1 MSPQLETFT
10 QDLRFGFRQLRRS
23 PAFAVVAILCLTL
36 GIGANA
42 AVFSWIEGILLR
54 PFPLVKNQDRLLA
67 LAGVDRS
74 VQKKG
79 TGTGYT
85 DISWPDFLDLR
96 RNCTQVEFIAD
107 KIMGTTLSI
116 GDKAERVTGSIVSS
130 NYFDALGIH
139 PILGRSFD
147 PSEETGR
154 NAHPVTV
161 VSYWM
166 WQQRF
171 GRDPDIIGKTQ
182 TLNGVPHTIIG
193 VTPEGFYGTFVGW
206 PIQFWVP
213 VSMEGTFEPEGYGL
227 EDRSDQW
234 VEGFVLLKP
243 GVTSVQAQ
251 AEIAAVATRLE
262 NDFPQTNRGHGM
274 ELVPL
279 WRAPFNHAGEM
290 FPRLGI
296 AMVVVFGVLLIACA
310 NVSNLLLVRA
320 FARRQEIN
328 IRLAIGAGRARLIR
342 QLLTEALI
350 LATFA
355 AAGAVLVAYSCR
367 NLMVLFFPSSNSFVT
382 NMRGT
387 MDWRVLAL
395 SAAVSL
401 ASTLFFGL
409 IPALQTSNIDLAGSL
424 KSESGAVFGGRG
436 KARLRSTLVL
446 VQVSLSFI
454 LLVGAVLLLESLQQ
468 IRIADPGF
476 STQNVLTTSVDLLS
490 AGYDVQRAKTFQEDL
505 VDRVH
510 SLPSVESVALARA
523 RPFSYQPF
531 SSATISVEG
540 YVPALDEIP
549 TADYNQVS
557 PGYFATM
564 GIPLASGRDF
574 TANDNEAAPRVAIV
588 NQKMAQ
594 EYWRG
599 DDPVSKRFQIKR
611 SQGKDEW
618 IQVVGLAK
626 QSKYSSFGEAPKPFF
641 YVPLRQD
648 FSVRTTLNIRTTLDS
663 AAMAASLAREMHAL
677 DPNLAPSEVVTMRR
691 FINYSALASQ
701 QIMVVLL
708 GIFGALALLL
718 AAIGLYGV
726 MAYSVSQNTRELGL
740 RMALG
745 AGRADLLRLVMGN
758 GLTLTAC
765 GVALGAIAA
774 LSLTRL
780 IGYVLYNVSPR
791 DPIAFG
797 VAFAV
802 MALVSIAACLLPA
815 SRAARVDPVRA
826 LRE

>member
-1 MSPQLETFT
+1 MSQPPFETFA
-10 QDLRFGFRQLRRS
+10 QDLRYGFRQLHRS
-23 PAFAVVAILCLTL
+23 PAFAVMAVLCLTL

-67 LAGVDRS
+67 LAGTDRS
-74 VQKKG
+74 VRKKG
-79 TGTGYT
+79 TGSGYT

-96 RNCTQVEFIAD
+96 RNCTHVEFIAD

-116 GDKAERVTGSIVSS
+116 GDRAERVTGSIVSS

-139 PILGRSFD
+139 PILGRGFD
-147 PSEETGR
+147 PSEEIGR

-171 GRDPDIIGKTQ
+171 GGDPNILGRTQ
-182 TLNGVPHTIIG
+182 MLNGVPHTIIG

-213 VSMEGTFEPEGYGL
+213 VSMEETFEPGGYAL
-227 EDRSDQW
+227 EDRGAQW

-243 GVTSVQAQ
+243 GVTFAQAQ
-251 AEIAAVATRLE
+251 GELAAVAARLE
-262 NDFPQTNRGHGM
+262 NDFPETNRGHGI

-279 WRAPFNHAGEM
+279 WKAPFNHAGEM

-320 FARRQEIN
+320 FARRQEISV
-328 IRLAIGAGRARLIR
+328 RLAIGASRSRLIR
-342 QLLTEALI
+342 QLLTEGLI
-350 LATFA
+350 LASFA
-355 AAGAVLVAYSCR
+355 AAGAIFMAYLCR
-367 NLMVLFFPSSNSFVT
+367 NLMVLFFPSTNSFVT
-382 NMRGT
+382 NMKGT

-395 SAAVSL
+395 SAAVAL
-401 ASTLFFGL
+401 ASTLLFGL
-409 IPALQTSNIDLAGSL
+409 VPALQTSNIDLAGSL
-424 KSESGAVFGGRG
+424 KSESGAVFGARG
-436 KARLRSTLVL
+436 KARVRSALVL

-454 LLVGAVLLLESLQQ
+454 LLVGAVLLLESLRQ
-468 IRIADPGF
+468 IRVADPGF
-476 STQNVLTTSVDLLS
+476 STQNVLTTGVDLLA
-490 AGYDVQRAKTFQEDL
+490 AGYDAQRAKTFQDDL
-505 VDRVH
+505 LDRVR
-510 SLPSVESVALARA
+510 SLPGVDSVALARV

-531 SSATISVEG
+531 SSASIAVEG

-574 TANDNEAAPRVAIV
+574 TRNDDENAPRVAIV
-588 NQKMAQ
+588 NQKMAE
-594 EYWRG
+594 EYWNG
-599 DDPVSKRFQIKR
+599 EDPVGKRFQVKG
-611 SQGKDEW
+611 QW
-618 IQVVGLAK
+618 WQVVGLAK
-626 QSKYSSFGEAPKPFF
+626 QSKYNSFGEAPKPFF

-648 FSVRTTLNIRTTLDS
+648 FSIRTTLNIRTSLDP
-663 AAMAASLAREMHAL
+663 AMMAASLTREIHAL
-677 DPNLAPSEVVTMRR
+677 DANLSPSEVITMRR

-701 QIMVVLL
+701 QIIVVLL

-726 MAYSVSQNTRELGL
+726 MAYAVSQSTREFAL

-758 GLTLTAC
+758 GLVLTAG
-765 GVALGAIAA
+765 GVALGAIAS
-774 LSLTRL
+774 LGLTRL
-780 IGYVLYNVSPR
+780 IGYVLYKVSPR
-791 DPIAFG
+791 DPLAFALAFG
-797 VAFAV
+797 V
-802 MALVSIAACLLPA
+802 MTLVSLAACFLPA
-815 SRAARVDPVRA
+815 SRAARIDPVRA

>member
-1 MSPQLETFT
+1 MSQLQFETFI

-23 PAFAVVAILCLTL
+23 PTFAAIAILCLTL

-67 LAGVDRS
+67 LAGTDRS
-74 VQKKG
+74 VREKG
-79 TGTGYT
+79 TGSGYT

-96 RNCTQVEFIAD
+96 RNCTHVEFIAD

-116 GDKAERVTGSIVSS
+116 GDRAESVTGSIVSS

-139 PILGRSFD
+139 PLFGRGFD
-147 PSEETGR
+147 PSEEIGR

-171 GRDPDIIGKTQ
+171 GGDPNIIGKTQ
-182 TLNGVPHTIIG
+182 MLNGMPHTIIG

-213 VSMEGTFEPEGYGL
+213 ASMEGTFEPEGYAL
-227 EDRSDQW
+227 EDRGDQW

-243 GVTSVQAQ
+243 GVTSAQAQ
-251 AEIAAVATRLE
+251 RELAALAARLE
-262 NDFPQTNRGHGM
+262 NDFPETNRGHGI

-279 WRAPFNHAGEM
+279 WKAPFNHAGEM

-296 AMVVVFGVLLIACA
+296 AMAVVFGVLLIACA

-320 FARRQEIN
+320 FARRQEISV
-328 IRLAIGAGRARLIR
+328 RLAIGAGRARLIR

-355 AAGAVLVAYSCR
+355 SAGAVLVAYFCR
-367 NLMVLFFPSSNSFVT
+367 NLMVLFFPSTNSFVT
-382 NMRGT
+382 NMKGT

-401 ASTLFFGL
+401 ISTLLFGL
-409 IPALQTSNIDLAGSL
+409 IPAFQTSNIDLAGSL
-424 KSESGAVFGGRG
+424 KSESGTVFGARG
-436 KARLRSTLVL
+436 KARLRSALVL

-454 LLVGAVLLLESLQQ
+454 LLVGAVLLLESLRQ

-476 STQNVLTTSVDLLS
+476 STQNVLTTGVDLLA
-490 AGYDVQRAKTFQEDL
+490 AGYDVQRAKTFQDDL
-505 VDRVH
+505 VDRIQ
-510 SLPSVESVALARA
+510 SLPGVESVALARVL
-523 RPFSYQPF
+523 PFSYQPF
-531 SSATISVEG
+531 SSATIAVEG

-549 TADYNQVS
+549 TAEYNEVS

-574 TANDNEAAPRVAIV
+574 TRNDNENAPRVAIV
-588 NQKMAQ
+588 NQKMVE
-594 EYWRG
+594 EYWHG
-599 DDPVSKRFQIKR
+599 DDPVGNRFQVKG
-611 SQGKDEW
+611 QW
-618 IQVVGLAK
+618 VQVVGLAK
-626 QSKYSSFGEAPKPFF
+626 QAKYSSFGEAPKPFF

-648 FSVRTTLNIRTTLDS
+648 FSIGATLSIRTSLDS
-663 AAMAASLAREMHAL
+663 AVMAASLAHEIHAL
-677 DPNLAPSEVVTMRR
+677 DGNLAPSEVITMRR

-701 QIMVVLL
+701 QIIVALL
-708 GIFGALALLL
+708 SIFGALALLL

-726 MAYSVSQNTRELGL
+726 MAYSVSQSSREFAL
-740 RMALG
+740 RLALG
-745 AGRADLLRLVMGN
+745 AGRPDLLKLVIGN
-758 GLTLTAC
+758 GLALTAG
-765 GVALGAIAA
+765 GVVLGAIAA
-774 LSLTRL
+774 LGLTRL
-780 IGYVLYNVSPR
+780 IGYALYKVSPR

-797 VAFAV
+797 LAFVV
-802 MALVSIAACLLPA
+802 MTLVSLAACLLPA
-815 SRAARVDPVRA
+815 ARAARVDPVRA

>member
-1 MSPQLETFT
+1 MSQLQFETFI

-23 PAFAVVAILCLTL
+23 PTFAAIAILCLTL

-67 LAGVDRS
+67 LAGTDLS
-74 VQKKG
+74 VREKG
-79 TGTGYT
+79 TGSGYT

-96 RNCTQVEFIAD
+96 RNCTHVEFMAD

-116 GDKAERVTGSIVSS
+116 GDRAESVTGSIVSS

-139 PILGRSFD
+139 PLFGRGFD
-147 PSEETGR
+147 PSEEIGR

-171 GRDPDIIGKTQ
+171 GGDPNIIGKTQ
-182 TLNGVPHTIIG
+182 MLNGMPHTIIG

-213 VSMEGTFEPEGYGL
+213 ASMEGTFEPEGYAL
-227 EDRSDQW
+227 EDRGDQW

-243 GVTSVQAQ
+243 GVTSAQAQ
-251 AEIAAVATRLE
+251 RELAALAARLE
-262 NDFPQTNRGHGM
+262 NDFPETNRGHGI

-279 WRAPFNHAGEM
+279 WKAPFNHAGEM

-296 AMVVVFGVLLIACA
+296 AMAVVFGVLLIACA

-320 FARRQEIN
+320 FARRQEISV
-328 IRLAIGAGRARLIR
+328 RLAIGAGRARLIR

-355 AAGAVLVAYSCR
+355 SAGAVLVAYFCR
-367 NLMVLFFPSSNSFVT
+367 NLMVLFFPSTNSFVT
-382 NMRGT
+382 NMKGT

-401 ASTLFFGL
+401 ISTLLFGL
-409 IPALQTSNIDLAGSL
+409 IPAFQTSNIDLAGSL
-424 KSESGAVFGGRG
+424 KSESGTVFGARG
-436 KARLRSTLVL
+436 KARLRSALVL

-454 LLVGAVLLLESLQQ
+454 LLVGAVLLLESLRQ

-476 STQNVLTTSVDLLS
+476 STQNVLTTGVDLLA
-490 AGYDVQRAKTFQEDL
+490 AGYDVQRAKTFQDDL
-505 VDRVH
+505 VDRIQ
-510 SLPSVESVALARA
+510 SLPGVESVALARVL
-523 RPFSYQPF
+523 PFSYQPF
-531 SSATISVEG
+531 SSATIAVEG

-549 TADYNQVS
+549 TAEYNEVS

-574 TANDNEAAPRVAIV
+574 TRNDNENAPRVAIV
-588 NQKMAQ
+588 NQKMVE
-594 EYWRG
+594 EYWHG
-599 DDPVSKRFQIKR
+599 DDPVGNRFQVKG
-611 SQGKDEW
+611 QW
-618 IQVVGLAK
+618 VQVVGLAK
-626 QSKYSSFGEAPKPFF
+626 QAKYSSFGEAPKPFF

-648 FSVRTTLNIRTTLDS
+648 FSIGATLSIRTSLDS
-663 AAMAASLAREMHAL
+663 AVMAASLAHEIHAL
-677 DPNLAPSEVVTMRR
+677 DGNLAPSEVITMRR

-701 QIMVVLL
+701 QIIVALL
-708 GIFGALALLL
+708 SIFGALALLL

-726 MAYSVSQNTRELGL
+726 MAYSVSQSSREFAL
-740 RMALG
+740 RLALG
-745 AGRADLLRLVMGN
+745 AGRPDLLKLVIGN
-758 GLTLTAC
+758 GLALTAG
-765 GVALGAIAA
+765 GVVLGAIAA
-774 LSLTRL
+774 LGLTRL
-780 IGYVLYNVSPR
+780 IGYALYKVSPR

-797 VAFAV
+797 LAFVV
-802 MALVSIAACLLPA
+802 MTLVSLAACLLPA
-815 SRAARVDPVRA
+815 ARAARVDPVRA